1 MLDII
6 NIIISISNIM
16 LELDRGIC
24 MEKPE
29 KYIKISYS
37 LGFILTLAGVALV
50 SLFQGYQQI
59 GITLIN
65 IGAVILLVT
74 FLRARRYR
82 DGPVKDERT
91 VKIGAYGLSY
101 SWFISLM
108 VIALL
113 FWVEELGLAQLNVK
127 QVLGILMFTM
137 VITAKGIQWYLFRK
151 GDVE

>member
-1 MLDII
+1 
-6 NIIISISNIM
+6 
-16 LELDRGIC
+16 
-24 MEKPE
+24 MEIQE
-29 KYIKISYS
+29 KYIKMNYS
-37 LGFILTLAGVALV
+37 LGFVLILTGVALV
-50 SLFQGYQQI
+50 SLIQENQQI
-59 GITLIN
+59 GIILIN

-74 FLRARRYR
+74 FLKARRYR
-82 DGPVKDERT
+82 NGPVKDERT

-113 FWVEELGLAQLNVK
+113 FWVEELALAQLNVK